1 MDHVYTMFLQYRDDS
16 EVTIEIGLDGAP
28 SEHLATLMMVARG
41 TLMASMANKVIV
53 YDSEGF
59 DVISYIK

>member
-1 MDHVYTMFLQYRDDS
+1 MDYRYTMFLQYRNGS
-16 EVTIEIGLDGAP
+16 EVTVEIGVDGSP
-28 SEHLATLMMVARG
+28 SDHLATVMMIARG

-53 YDSEGF
+53 YNSEGF